1 MKQAKRTIAAKIAE
15 KTGLSPYRSKKALK
29 TVLDCIK
36 QALGD
41 GKQVDLGKKLGKLKV
56 VSRKPKRR
64 ISDNLRHVG
73 PNIED
78 VHRKQPKSVRL
89 LGRGRDLSENP
100 QPTIVHK
107 KTEPEPVSTR
117 RFAIARPS
125 FRGRPNMPRRRA
137 T

>member
-1 MKQAKRTIAAKIAE
+1 MKQPKKTIAASIAE
-15 KTGLSPYRSKKALK
+15 KTGLSTNRSKKALQA
-29 TVLDCIK
+29 TLDCIK

-41 GKQVDLGKKLGKLKV
+41 GKQVDLGKLGKLKV
-56 VSRKPKRR
+56 VSRKSKRR

-78 VHRKQPKSVRL
+78 VHRKHPRSVRL

-107 KTEPEPVSTR
+107 SPQPEPVSRR

-125 FRGRPNMPRRRA
+125 FRGRPNIPRRRA